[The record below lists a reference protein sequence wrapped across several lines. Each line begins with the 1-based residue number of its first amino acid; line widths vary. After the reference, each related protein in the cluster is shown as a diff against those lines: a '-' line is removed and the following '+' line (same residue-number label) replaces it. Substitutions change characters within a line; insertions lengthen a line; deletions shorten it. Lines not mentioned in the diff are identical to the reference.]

1 METPHW
7 NQLQDSEL
15 NITSTKIHALR
26 PVYRRQHNCA
36 SDYARNVDRV
46 FVKESFH
53 SLIIAFLESCG
64 TAWLASQL
72 LEHGMRM
79 RTHSSSTRRQ
89 RISLQPS
96 QLWPSV
102 IFTLSVPR
110 SEAKQKWCRNAYRS
124 TDDTDLAPWL
134 FLDSCVIY
142 YVLFQ
147 RKFKH
152 CWILKNH
159 ARTHTHCCCA
169 SRTRRRWMFNRDM
182 ENSGCILTTRSR

>member
-1 METPHW
+1 MVLAMQYNTLSEYDGISQKPCAPQEDSSPSISRRRPVRNTSRSSSNAGGGSRKDNPPKNLDGRHSAVSTPSATITTLARSTMETSHW

-96 QLWPSV
+96 QL
-102 IFTLSVPR
+102 
-110 SEAKQKWCRNAYRS
+110 
-124 TDDTDLAPWL
+124 
-134 FLDSCVIY
+134 
-142 YVLFQ
+142 
-147 RKFKH
+147 
-152 CWILKNH
+152 
-159 ARTHTHCCCA
+159 
-169 SRTRRRWMFNRDM
+169 
-182 ENSGCILTTRSR
+182 